1 MNTNPITPNIDYSII
16 AAKTKES
23 QEKAALFSC
32 KQTASMLAEY
42 LIDVKRQINKQ
53 IEMLKNLKTTD
64 PVLIEA
70 YSFLCQE
77 IEKVNSS
84 INPEL
89 ISYIAQTALSS
100 VHTMEQMEKFVE
112 TLKELQNAK

>member
-16 AAKTKES
+16 ADKTKES
-23 QEKAALFSC
+23 QQKAALFSC
-32 KQTASMLAEY
+32 KETATMLADY
-42 LIDVKRQINKQ
+42 LIGVKRQILKQ

-64 PVLIEA
+64 PLLIEA
-70 YSFLCQE
+70 YSLLCLE

-89 ISYIAQTALSS
+89 ISFIAQTALPS
-100 VHTMEQMEKFVE
+100 VHTMEQMKQFVN